1 MSGFTE
7 EARPSHSELQCY
19 TMHVSTQ
26 RSEAVRID
34 EQAER
39 AQRAERVRAMLKR
52 WAAEDVS
59 DEPDWDVEDIEPV
72 RFRRVVVD
80 RDE

>member
-1 MSGFTE
+1 
-7 EARPSHSELQCY
+7 
-19 TMHVSTQ
+19 MHVSTQ